1 MLKKLFINLRSIGFK
16 KTINKLIFKVFNYL
30 SFKSYKKKIF
40 EKNLFKINSVEEKF
54 DKIYSTNYWL
64 DNESRSGT
72 GSSLRSTENI
82 RVHLPKI
89 LEKFNIKKL
98 FDAPCGDFNWMSQIL
113 KSVKVDYLG
122 SDIVKDLIIS
132 NKKYENDKIKFS
144 KLDIRVDKL
153 PAADLMICRD
163 CLFHFSYKDIF
174 LFLNNFLSSDIKY
187 ILLTSHLNIEREFEN
202 KDIVTSD
209 FRKID
214 LFSKPFNFEKNYI
227 YTFEDKD
234 KLEIQHFKQM
244 YLFSKLQIKN
254 SLIKNPRNFHPEGS
268 NFV

>member
-1 MLKKLFINLRSIGFK
+1 MLKKFFINLKSIGFK

-89 LEKFNIKKL
+89 LEKSNIKKL

-132 NKKYENDKIKFS
+132 NKKYENDKI
-144 KLDIRVDKL
+144 
-153 PAADLMICRD
+153 
-163 CLFHFSYKDIF
+163 IF
-174 LFLNNFLSSDIKY
+174 TLLKIK
-187 ILLTSHLNIEREFEN
+187 TN
-202 KDIVTSD
+202 
-209 FRKID
+209 
-214 LFSKPFNFEKNYI
+214 
-227 YTFEDKD
+227 
-234 KLEIQHFKQM
+234 
-244 YLFSKLQIKN
+244 
-254 SLIKNPRNFHPEGS
+254 
-268 NFV
+268 